1 MNGICT
7 KRNCRARMLRLRRA
21 AKELYRPLTGQERD
35 TALRCMSAM
44 LSARSLEDSVQEAL
58 HSLGAYY
65 RADRA
70 YVLKLAEER
79 QVVTMPYEWTSRK
92 KRSIQ
97 QAVSGMMLDRF
108 PLLKRCMG
116 ERAPVFLSRSPAFAS
131 DEAGRVW
138 HYTAVPLMH
147 QEEVAGFL
155 CIENAREHAEDAAL
169 CSMLAPYL
177 MQERERYKKEGR
189 AVEAES
195 LLNLPN
201 LRSYLEAAGQLDSDH
216 YGSMGV
222 VCMDVPNLSAINS
235 SLASPMAAS
244 FCNMWC
250 ARLRTFLARSGF
262 SARGIAHSWRCLP
275 ISCARPL
282 WAAMPACARRFSAA
296 IPKRCA

>member
-1 MNGICT
+1 M
-7 KRNCRARMLRLRRA
+7 
-21 AKELYRPLTGQERD
+21 
-35 TALRCMSAM
+35 
-44 LSARSLEDSVQEAL
+44 
-58 HSLGAYY
+58 
-65 RADRA
+65 
-70 YVLKLAEER
+70 
-79 QVVTMPYEWTSRK
+79 
-92 KRSIQ
+92 
-97 QAVSGMMLDRF
+97 
-108 PLLKRCMG
+108 
-116 ERAPVFLSRSPAFAS
+116 
-131 DEAGRVW
+131 W

-235 SLASPMAAS
+235 SLGFAYGSQ
-244 FCNMWC
+244 
-250 ARLRTFLARSGF
+250 LLQYVVRTLTDIFGQEWIFRTWV
-262 SARGIAHSWRCLP
+262 AHSWRCLP